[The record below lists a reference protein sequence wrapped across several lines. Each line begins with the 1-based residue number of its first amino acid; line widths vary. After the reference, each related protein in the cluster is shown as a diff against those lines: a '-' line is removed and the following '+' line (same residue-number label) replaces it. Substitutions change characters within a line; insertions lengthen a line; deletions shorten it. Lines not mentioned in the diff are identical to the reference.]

1 MGLTE
6 YDARTPKPV
15 ATAYTEVEKWLVGTQ
30 MTSCES
36 DQENTW
42 VCQLKRDR
50 GYLASIVWNPDE
62 SLPFNLPQTWG
73 VLQVKDLSG
82 NKRSLSGVNQVE
94 VSPSPLLLERL
105 AQ

>member
-1 MGLTE
+1 
-6 YDARTPKPV
+6 
-15 ATAYTEVEKWLVGTQ
+15 
-30 MTSCES
+30 
-36 DQENTW
+36 
-42 VCQLKRDR
+42 
-50 GYLASIVWNPDE
+50 
-62 SLPFNLPQTWG
+62 